1 MAGSTVILQWNELKQ
16 GHRHFVMYR
25 NVLVFD
31 CLKYRKVRVLFTADM
46 NCDWQLK
53 VKWNRLSSLPYKNFV

>member
-16 GHRHFVMYR
+16 SHRHFVMYR

-31 CLKYRKVRVLFTADM
+31 CLKYPKVMT
-46 NCDWQLK
+46 CDWQLD
-53 VKWNRLSSLPYKNFV
+53 VKWHRLSSLPYKNFV

>member
-1 MAGSTVILQWNELKQ
+1 MLQWNELKQ

-31 CLKYRKVRVLFTADM
+31 CLKYPKVRVLLTADM
-46 NCDWQLK
+46 TCDWQLD
-53 VKWNRLSSLPYKNFV
+53 VKWHWLSSLPHKGFCLST